1 MWRLDMMEPPQKGV
15 ISPGDTRPTCVG
27 CWCWIHIHYSHTT
40 VLCLTCHG
48 YSFTSVSTPPT
59 ILARLLAW
67 PQLQVLLL
75 LLEVVAAVGVV
86 LIIGYIYHNNTYST
100 CSCCSIGSVGGGRGY
115 RSCDYRWWRCGG
127 VWKCKKYD
135 SSNLI
140 FLKLKNGSRKG
151 KGLTLLL
158 F

>member
-1 MWRLDMMEPPQKGV
+1 MIEPPQKGV
-15 ISPGDTRPTCVG
+15 ISPGDTRPTYVG
-27 CWCWIHIHYSHTT
+27 CWIHIHTLT

-86 LIIGYIYHNNTYST
+86 VVVLALEVVVEDVVAVPID
-100 CSCCSIGSVGGGRGY
+100 GGDVEV
-115 RSCDYRWWRCGG
+115 SEN
-127 VWKCKKYD
+127 V
-135 SSNLI
+135 
-140 FLKLKNGSRKG
+140 KNMI
-151 KGLTLLL
+151 LPI
-158 F
+158 